1 MFLRNVFLGFESLN
15 FFHELSIE
23 VLLQPK
29 LVFYFQN
36 LRLVPHLQ
44 VLELLVR
51 DSMALTTDIRD
62 LFALKLRFKEIKLFL
77 CDSLRFIAQIFSAT
91 IAETLVLPEM
101 PPVQIRLR
109 GEKLPHD
116 SFVIIAISV
125 HVKILNFGF
134 QLKNFRFE
142 FGHRICLRLKV
153 VESILKFN
161 HLLGSGGQ
169 ITHLGVLGCFPTTI
183 LTKLLLMMAID
194 LPTLLLHYRA
204 FDNIFQISLN
214 FAAN

>member
-1 MFLRNVFLGFESLN
+1 
-15 FFHELSIE
+15 
-23 VLLQPK
+23 
-29 LVFYFQN
+29 
-36 LRLVPHLQ
+36 
-44 VLELLVR
+44 
-51 DSMALTTDIRD
+51 MALTTDVRD

-77 CDSLRFIAQIFSAT
+77 CDSLRFMAQILSTT
-91 IAETLVLPEM
+91 IAETLVLPDVT
-101 PPVQIRLR
+101 PIQIRLR

-116 SFVIIAISV
+116 SFIIIAISV

-142 FGHRICLRLKV
+142 FGHRICLRFKV

-161 HLLGSGGQ
+161 HLLGSGSQ
-169 ITHLGVLGCFPTTI
+169 ITHLRVLGCFPTTI